1 VKQAVKVPDFKAQD
15 LLTGKAFSLHEREG
29 DVLLI
34 HFWAPW
40 HGLYGKEFR
49 ILTQLFQKYKEQHFT
64 VVSIA
69 LSEDTDEIKA
79 VIQKYRPSYP
89 VIQAKEDLLKAY
101 QKVYH
106 QAFQLKKETTSLPGF
121 PTLEID
127 RKGNIV
133 AIHLN
138 SLGVTTLER
147 FEKDLA
153 PLLAEKPPEPKDKTS
168 GASETPSE
176 EKP

>member
-1 VKQAVKVPDFKAQD
+1 M
-15 LLTGKAFSLHEREG
+15 
-29 DVLLI
+29 
-34 HFWAPW
+34 
-40 HGLYGKEFR
+40 
-49 ILTQLFQKYKEQHFT
+49 

-69 LSEDTDEIKA
+69 LSEDADEIKA
-79 VIQKYRPSYP
+79 VIQKYRPPYP
-89 VIQAKEDLLKAY
+89 VIQAKEELLKAY
-101 QKVYH
+101 QKAYH

-138 SLGVTTLER
+138 GLGVTTLER

-153 PLLAEKPPEPKDKTS
+153 PLLAEKPPEPKNKTS